1 MLACHEHPLEIP
13 VHDVFPSRH
22 VQIGCT
28 FITLGQPDIVVRNI
42 NTRIRQSQISDVL
55 QSMCV
60 FVVSLVGYCSNVSC
74 ALE

>member
-28 FITLGQPDIVVRNI
+28 FITLGQPDIVVE
-42 NTRIRQSQISDVL
+42 DVNFSEVL
-55 QSMCV
+55 DAGFCDLLTLRLLRDVCDQRMH
-60 FVVSLVGYCSNVSC
+60 
-74 ALE
+74 